1 MCVGCGVGEIEQRK
15 QTKKETLKVKHV
27 NNNPNPTNKTWSPNV
42 ASSVPKISPSKSPKS
57 SNMTR
62 QLYRQGSNVVNPYRK
77 TEPHFD
83 NLASSTSTMSSNV
96 SWFQSSRKTTTNG
109 TSLGIKPS
117 PTKVSLINSIDETN
131 RRQRYASQPKSEIIS
146 ESTQNKLHAYKID
159 WADIN
164 ITTAEAMKY
173 PNFTK
178 IK

>member
-1 MCVGCGVGEIEQRK
+1 
-15 QTKKETLKVKHV
+15 
-27 NNNPNPTNKTWSPNV
+27 
-42 ASSVPKISPSKSPKS
+42 
-57 SNMTR
+57 
-62 QLYRQGSNVVNPYRK
+62 
-77 TEPHFD
+77 
-83 NLASSTSTMSSNV
+83 MSSNV

-117 PTKVSLINSIDETN
+117 PMKVSLINSIDETN

-178 IK
+178 IKRTQQSILDFLANQFTPNDIKLAFAGLIGKFCGNTQALFYHLPKQKPKLIESFLELVYDENSMMVNTTIHHT